1 MYIRP
6 TFLPEVAKL
15 PEATLPWDLP
25 SGARPK
31 APAVIVP
38 VFGPIRLLRCSRTHK
53 GCVRCPADGEVGLF
67 VWTNKGEG
75 RPHGVTA
82 DKSVGV
88 YSALT
93 NEDVNGLKTL
103 MQKPTYECLSYPL

>member
-38 VFGPIRLLRCSRTHK
+38 VFGPIRHSCVVLGHTRLREVSR
-53 GCVRCPADGEVGLF
+53 R
-67 VWTNKGEG
+67 
-75 RPHGVTA
+75 R
-82 DKSVGV
+82 
-88 YSALT
+88 
-93 NEDVNGLKTL
+93 
-103 MQKPTYECLSYPL
+103 